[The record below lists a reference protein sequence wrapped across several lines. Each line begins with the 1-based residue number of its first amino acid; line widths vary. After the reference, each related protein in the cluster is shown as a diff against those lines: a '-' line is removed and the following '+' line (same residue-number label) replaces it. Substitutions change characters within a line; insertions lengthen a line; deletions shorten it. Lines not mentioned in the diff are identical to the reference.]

1 VIGVITWRK
10 RERFGVYVWD
20 GQPSCGISN
29 ATFPSH
35 RVFVHSIS
43 VSFQALLLLAGKLTQ
58 QIADDLCILV
68 RLLLHLT
75 LPDGVERA
83 EQPHFL
89 QVADKN
95 LQVFGGFDLLR
106 FSIQL
111 DVLKRENKNDTRR
124 EMLKI
129 PRSLFF
135 LPGL

>member
-1 VIGVITWRK
+1 VPGTVRRIPS
-10 RERFGVYVWD
+10 RE
-20 GQPSCGISN
+20 ISN

-35 RVFVHSIS
+35 RVFIRSIS
-43 VSFQALLLLAGKLTQ
+43 VSLQALLLLARKLTQ
-58 QIADDLCILV
+58 QITNDFCILI